1 MDFRQNY
8 FQLFDLSESFD
19 IDLGVLAE
27 RYRQLQRALH
37 PDRFAS
43 GSDQEQR
50 LSMQQASHVNAAF
63 QTLKD
68 PLQRAQYLLK
78 LRGLDLSQ
86 GRGTVSDL
94 EFLEAQLELREA
106 LAEISATADPYSS
119 LERFNAE
126 ISDRVNECI
135 DALGEAFI
143 ANDSAALARAG
154 NWAQRLQF
162 YRRLQQEAE
171 MLADELT

>member
-8 FQLFDLSESFD
+8 FQLFGLNESFE
-19 IDLGVLAE
+19 IDLGALAE

-43 GSDQEQR
+43 GSDQERR
-50 LSMQQASHVNAAF
+50 LSLQQAAHVNAAF

-68 PLQRAQYLLK
+68 PLQRAQYLLQ

-86 GRGTVSDL
+86 GRGTINDL
-94 EFLEAQLELREA
+94 EFLESQLELREA
-106 LAEISATADPYSS
+106 LSEIPAATDPQAS

-126 ISDRVNECI
+126 IIDRITECHA
-135 DALGEAFI
+135 ALGAAF
-143 ANDSAALARAG
+143 AATNTTALERAG

-171 MLADELT
+171 TLADELM

>member
-1 MDFRQNY
+1 VDFRQNY

-43 GSDQEQR
+43 GSDQERR

-68 PLQRAQYLLK
+68 PLQRAQYLLQ

-94 EFLEAQLELREA
+94 EFLESQLELREV
-106 LAEISATADPYSS
+106 LADIPTTADPHASI
-119 LERFNAE
+119 EHFNAE
-126 ISDRVNECI
+126 ITDRVNECI
-135 DALGEAFI
+135 GALGEAFV
-143 ANDSAALARAG
+143 AKDPAALARAG
-154 NWAQRLQF
+154 SWAQRLQF

-171 MLADELT
+171 TLTDELA